1 MNTLIDD
8 DSQMEYL
15 RQYNLKKK
23 QQIERRKEKRRVLLE
38 KMKYLLK
45 SRVR

>member
-8 DSQMEYL
+8 NGQMEYL

>member
-23 QQIERRKEKRRVLLE
+23 QQIERRKEKRRVFLE
-38 KMKYLLK
+38 RMKYLLK
-45 SRVR
+45 NRIR

>member
-23 QQIERRKEKRRVLLE
+23 QQIERRKEKRRVFLE

-45 SRVR
+45 NRIR